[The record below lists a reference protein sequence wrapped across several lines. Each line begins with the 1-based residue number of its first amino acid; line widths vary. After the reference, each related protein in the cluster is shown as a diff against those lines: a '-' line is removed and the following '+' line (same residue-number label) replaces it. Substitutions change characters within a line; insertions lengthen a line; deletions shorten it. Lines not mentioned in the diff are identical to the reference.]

1 MITNNWINNWYK
13 NDRFSLLPKLKLKKA
28 DKENTSSF
36 IFNWLFIKIWSLD
49 SFQFEIAF
57 VISEHWG
64 IGFTMILPYIRIV
77 CCIPLPYNWDKN
89 LYRRPP
95 KQLSQKEIR
104 KKKLKKI
111 SKI

>member
-1 MITNNWINNWYK
+1 MKSNWYK